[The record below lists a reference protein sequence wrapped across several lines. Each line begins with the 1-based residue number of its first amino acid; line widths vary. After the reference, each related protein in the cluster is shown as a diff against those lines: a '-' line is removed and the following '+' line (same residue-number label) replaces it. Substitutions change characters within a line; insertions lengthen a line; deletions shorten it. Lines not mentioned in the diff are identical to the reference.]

1 MYLSPLEAERTHQP
15 QSKFRA
21 AECISKHWRRKDV
34 ICIYVP
40 FLSHFVLQK
49 NVWNVNSVFI
59 KVAGLTVKQGMVNGM
74 KHYPCELHTL
84 QLHAS
89 QQPTLPEKLAP
100 ASESAE
106 HICSGV
112 LSLLH
117 NACPVLPWKPRHSSR
132 GISVLIPL
140 LSSPAR
146 MLCGAKVVLWTGL
159 G

>member
-1 MYLSPLEAERTHQP
+1 MYLSPLGAERTYQL

-21 AECISKHWRRKDV
+21 AECISKQWRRKEV

-49 NVWNVNSVFI
+49 NVWNVSFVLI

-84 QLHAS
+84 QLPAS
-89 QQPTLPEKLAP
+89 QQPTLSEKLAL
-100 ASESAE
+100 ASEPAE
-106 HICSGV
+106 SGV

-117 NACPVLPWKPRHSSR
+117 KACPVFP
-132 GISVLIPL
+132 
-140 LSSPAR
+140 
-146 MLCGAKVVLWTGL
+146 
-159 G
+159 